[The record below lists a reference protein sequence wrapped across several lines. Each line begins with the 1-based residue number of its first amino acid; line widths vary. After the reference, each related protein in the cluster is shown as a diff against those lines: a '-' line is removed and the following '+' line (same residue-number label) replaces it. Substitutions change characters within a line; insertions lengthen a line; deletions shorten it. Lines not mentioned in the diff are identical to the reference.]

1 MRKLSLY
8 NKKYFEQK
16 LPGGMIQKKR
26 ALFIDLLRGLV
37 LLIMIEVH
45 VFNSM
50 LIPAIKESGWFS
62 YLNFINGLVAPS
74 FLFVSG
80 LVFVLSLQKS
90 VDELRKFGKIF
101 WKKIGRIFLILI
113 AGYSLHLPNFPL
125 KKILNNPTQHVLNDL
140 FMVDVLQCIAAGLLF
155 LLIVKMIFKDEKHFY
170 LFIFFSLIIV
180 LSVSPI
186 AWKTEFSKYLPL
198 SLSSY
203 LNRMNGSLFPALP
216 WLNFIFAGALTSKFY
231 VAARENNDE
240 KNFSRLLLI
249 LGAIS
254 FIGSV
259 IILNYLLPPSLKEII
274 PNPLFFI
281 ERLGVVFILLAAC
294 WYYLEKSTKNVG
306 FILDVSRESLLV
318 YWLHLQLI
326 YRFIFG
332 GESLVSLFGNK
343 LPLPEAIIMT
353 IILAVL
359 MILAAKGWGRFKA
372 KYPFVARRFVISII
386 TVTSLLFIF
395 L

>member
-1 MRKLSLY
+1 M
-8 NKKYFEQK
+8 N
-16 LPGGMIQKKR
+16 QKKR

-50 LIPAIKESGWFS
+50 LILTIKESGWFS

-90 VDELRKFGKIF
+90 VDELRKFGKMF

-125 KKILNNPTQHVLNDL
+125 KKILNNPTQQVLNDL
-140 FMVDVLQCIAAGLLF
+140 FMVDVLQCIAVGLLF
-155 LLIVKMIFKDEKHFY
+155 LLFARMIFKKEKQFY
-170 LFIFFSLIIV
+170 LFIFISLIIV
-180 LSVSPI
+180 LSISPI
-186 AWKTEFSKYLPL
+186 AWKTEFSNYLPL
-198 SLSSY
+198 PLSSY

-216 WLNFIFAGALTSKFY
+216 WLNFIFAGALTSKIY
-231 VAARENNDE
+231 IAARENNEE
-240 KNFSRLLLI
+240 KNFSKRLLI
-249 LGAIS
+249 FGAIS

-259 IILNYLLPPSLKEII
+259 VILNYLLPPSFKEII
-274 PNPLFFI
+274 PNPFFFM
-281 ERLGVVFILLAAC
+281 ERLGVVLLLLAAC
-294 WYYLEKSTKNVG
+294 WYYQEKSTKHVG

-326 YRFIFG
+326 YRNIFG
-332 GESLVSLFGNK
+332 GESLVSMFGNK
-343 LPLPEAIIMT
+343 LTIIEAIIVT
-353 IILAVL
+353 IILAVM
-359 MILAAKGWGRFKA
+359 MILTAKGWGRVKA
-372 KYPFVARRFVISII
+372 EYPLITRRIVIIFIIIGIMAFV
-386 TVTSLLFIF
+386 F

>member
-1 MRKLSLY
+1 MS
-8 NKKYFEQK
+8 
-16 LPGGMIQKKR
+16 QKKR

-50 LIPAIKESGWFS
+50 LIPAIKVSGWFS

-80 LVFVLSLQKS
+80 LVFVLSLQKG

-113 AGYSLHLPNFPL
+113 AGYSLHLPDFPL
-125 KKILNNPTQHVLNDL
+125 KKILSNPTQQVFNDL
-140 FMVDVLQCIAAGLLF
+140 FMVDVLQCIAVGLLF
-155 LLIVKMIFKDEKHFY
+155 LLFARMIFKNEKQFY
-170 LFIFFSLIIV
+170 LFVFISLIIV
-180 LSVSPI
+180 LFVSPY
-186 AWKTEFSKYLPL
+186 AWKTNLNNYLPL
-198 SLSSY
+198 PLSSY

-240 KNFSRLLLI
+240 KNFSKQLLI
-249 LGAIS
+249 FGAIS

-259 IILNYLLPPSLKEII
+259 VILNYLLPPSLKEII
-274 PNPLFFI
+274 PNPLFFM
-281 ERLGVVFILLAAC
+281 ERLGAVLILLAAC
-294 WYYLEKSTKNVG
+294 WYYLEKSKKHVG

-326 YRFIFG
+326 YRNIFG
-332 GESLVSLFGNK
+332 GESLVSMFGNK
-343 LPLPEAIIMT
+343 LTLIEAILVT

-359 MILAAKGWGRFKA
+359 MIYAAKGWGWVKS
-372 KYPFVARRFVISII
+372 KYTLVARRVVIIIIAVAIMAFV
-386 TVTSLLFIF
+386 LL
-395 L
+395 